1 MLRRVL
7 PALLFAVLVLSPRAE
22 KHIRDRHFPEGRHT
36 RGKSVFLKDVDL
48 QELLK
53 LAEKA
58 EPFRQKNG
66 RDKRV
71 TDAGRVI
78 GTDGRSRKPVKTF
91 VTISEPEDGAVIT
104 MYPGN

>member
-1 MLRRVL
+1 MLRR
-7 PALLFAVLVLSPRAE
+7 ALLTLAFAVLVLSPRAE

-36 RGKSVFLKDVDL
+36 RGKSIFLKDTEL
-48 QELLK
+48 PELLK
-53 LAEKA
+53 LAEKS